1 MSNNND
7 PITMESQSHPSENS
21 QFIHNLASGPLSS
34 SVSSLSSSS
43 RTLPSDQD
51 FHFFN
56 NFDDFKL
63 PIDQI
68 TKTSQSILESIG
80 SSAKAWGANKAIN
93 FPDKIDSIADDEAY
107 DWLVNINDE
116 ILERFD
122 VSMDEFQ
129 RIRKKEEETGR
140 HIGSDP
146 DSNGFQLVYGKKKKK
161 GDFAQV
167 PDSFAD
173 SVRKEGESSGS
184 SSGVKVN
191 KGALAV
197 GTAAKAKVPFHIPTI
212 PKPQQEYNILVNNSN
227 QPFEH
232 VWLQRSED
240 GQRFVHPL
248 VGVLILVNRIRIV
261 GRDRNAFICTFICSS
276 GYGSRSFKENLSVMD
291 FVDKD
296 IANTEPVKPPSIEST
311 PFKVVE
317 EVRDLKELA
326 AKLRT
331 VNEFAVDLEHNQ
343 YRSFQGM
350 TCLMQISTRTED
362 FIVDTL
368 KLRIH
373 IGPYLREVFKDP
385 SKKKVMHGADRDIVW
400 LQRDFGI
407 YLCNLFDTGQASKV
421 MKLERNS
428 LEYLLLH
435 FCGVTANKEYQNA
448 DWRVRPLPDEMIR
461 YAREDTHYLL
471 YIYDLMRIKLLSMP
485 KESEH
490 SDVPLV
496 EVYKRSSEVCM
507 QLYEKE
513 LLTENSYLHIYGL
526 QGAGFNAE
534 QLAIVAGLCEWRDVI
549 ARAEDESTGY
559 VLPNKVLLEIA
570 KQMPT
575 TAGKLRRLL
584 KSKHPYVERNLGSVV
599 SIIKHSMQ
607 NAVAFEAAAQQ
618 LRNGSV
624 LNASEEHVA
633 VNEGAE
639 VLPPVT
645 PTDDRTEIIDG
656 GRVGPDKMIAQP
668 ASLEHKE
675 ESLKPGSSIA
685 GIDRDKKQFSFE
697 RPALNCA
704 SVSARESLAISGQSG
719 EINATVMPPSAK
731 IATGATIRVLKKP
744 SRGFGA
750 LLGNAAS
757 KKKSDMDKKEEES
770 KLEQI
775 RSSVNLSFH
784 SFLGTEEQSKSK
796 PTAEEPTRVSEVSQP
811 EEPPAPAAVDERPA
825 AVATE
830 STLADII
837 MLENNSDKDESVDGS
852 PETTDKP
859 GEENSAA
866 LSSET
871 NKEDETMSLSDLS
884 TSFQQCFESMNQNRK
899 AKKVKKPKEQSAP
912 LQIKPF
918 DYEAAR
924 QQVKFGE
931 DAEEESGSQPNSG
944 RKKKSS
950 VAGRM
955 QIEDGSK
962 QFPQARRRQAFP
974 ASGNRSATFR

>member
-7 PITMESQSHPSENS
+7 PITMESQSQPSENS

-68 TKTSQSILESIG
+68 TKTSQSLLESIG

-140 HIGSDP
+140 PIGSDP

-161 GDFAQV
+161 GDVAQV
-167 PDSFAD
+167 PDSVSD
-173 SVRKEGESSGS
+173 SVRKEGESSVS

-248 VGVLILVNRIRIV
+248 
-261 GRDRNAFICTFICSS
+261 
-276 GYGSRSFKENLSVMD
+276 ENLSVMD

-296 IANTEPVKPPSIEST
+296 IADIEPVKPPSLEST
-311 PFKVVE
+311 PFKLVE

-326 AKLRT
+326 AKLRA

-407 YLCNLFDTGQASKV
+407 YLCNVFDTGQASKV
-421 MKLERNS
+421 LKLERNS

-435 FCGVTANKEYQNA
+435 FCGITANKEYQNA

-471 YIYDLMRIKLLSMP
+471 YIYDLMRIKLVSTP

-490 SDVPLV
+490 SDAPLV

-513 LLTENSYLHIYGL
+513 LLTETSFLHIYGL

-618 LRNGSV
+618 LRIGSV

-656 GRVGPDKMIAQP
+656 GRVGPDKIIAQP
-668 ASLEHKE
+668 ASLELKE

-697 RPALNCA
+697 QPALNGA
-704 SVSARESLAISGQSG
+704 SVSARESLAISGQTG

-731 IATGATIRVLKKP
+731 IATGASIRVLKKP

-784 SFLGTEEQSKSK
+784 SFLGTEEQSKPK

-811 EEPPAPAAVDERPA
+811 KEPPAPAAIDERPA
-825 AVATE
+825 AVGTE

-899 AKKVKKPKEQSAP
+899 AKKVKKPKEPSGP

-924 QQVKFGE
+924 QEIKFGE
-931 DAEEESGSQPNSG
+931 DAEEEESGSQPNSG